1 MKIDDYNITNTTK
14 VIAVTKYSSLKEV
27 KLTLKKYPDI
37 KDIGENR
44 YPDLK
49 EKFKYFKN
57 YRKHFIGPI
66 QSNKIKKIV
75 HYCDVIQSVAS
86 LKHLKKI
93 DMAAKEEDKVI
104 DFMFQVNISKDL
116 NKSGIQPE
124 ELLQSI
130 KEFHDLKL
138 NNVNL
143 IGLMTIGK
151 KASPEERLVYY
162 KKLKLMFDQT
172 GLQQLSMGMSDDYK
186 EAIQAGSTMVRLGR
200 VLFR

>member
-1 MKIDDYNITNTTK
+1 MRDFSILKDIK
-14 VIAVTKYSSLKEV
+14 VIAVTKYSNLKEV
-27 KLTLKKYPDI
+27 ELTLKKYPQI
-37 KDIGENR
+37 KDIAENR

-49 EKFKYFKN
+49 EKFEYFKN

-75 HYCDVIQSVAS
+75 HHCDVIQSVAK

-93 DMAAKEEDKVI
+93 DIAAKEEGKVI
-104 DFMFQVNISKDL
+104 DFMFQVNISRDV
-116 NKSGIQPE
+116 NKGGIQPE

-143 IGLMTIGK
+143 IGLMTIGRE
-151 KASPEERLVYY
+151 ASPEERLAYY
-162 KKLKLMFDQT
+162 QELKQLFDQT

-186 EAIQAGSTMVRLGR
+186 EAIKAGSTMVRLGR
-200 VLFR
+200 ILFS